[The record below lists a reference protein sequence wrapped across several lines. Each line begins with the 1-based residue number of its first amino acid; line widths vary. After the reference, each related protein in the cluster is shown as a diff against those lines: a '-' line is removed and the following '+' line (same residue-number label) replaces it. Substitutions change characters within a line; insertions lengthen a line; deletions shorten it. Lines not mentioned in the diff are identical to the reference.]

1 MIPVDW
7 ILLLSTVLFC
17 IGAMGVAI
25 RRNAIVALMS
35 IELMLNA
42 GILALVAASAH
53 HGDLSAQV
61 VVLFIMMIA
70 AAEASVG
77 LAIITT
83 AFRNHYEVDLDQYS
97 SLKW

>member
-7 ILLLSTVLFC
+7 ILLLATVLFC
-17 IGAMGVAI
+17 IGGIGVAI

-42 GILALVAASAH
+42 GILAMVASAAH
-53 HGDLSAQV
+53 HGDLSGQV

-83 AFRNHYEVDLDQYS
+83 AFRKHSEVDLDQYS